1 MKKSILTLAVLLLL
15 LLAASCTAPVPGE
28 EAGCNHQFEK
38 QVVEP
43 SCTDGY
49 TIYTCTKCTYSYT
62 DDYKDALGHQFKE
75 SIADASCVEKKA
87 RVFTCQVCKYSYN
100 EETEQQGTLHQY
112 EAQVK
117 KPTMNEGGYT
127 EYTCKLCDDRYKD
140 SFTDPLHFST
150 GLSYKKVSDGYLLI
164 GVGSCKDS
172 EIVVPSVNEQGGQV
186 VGIEAN
192 AFKGSKVT
200 KITVLDGIWRVEAN
214 AFAGCSTLK
223 ELVIGESVELADGA
237 FGGIGQLERLTVC
250 LGESCPDFDFAN
262 LKYLGVVGQMS
273 PFTAER
279 LRKHS
284 ALEEVE
290 VFEGVTRIPEGA
302 FYECANLKKLSLPT
316 SLKEIGNNAFSKT
329 GLTSL
334 YIPGSVETTE
344 GFTSC
349 LQLKEVV
356 MGEGLKSSLSF
367 SGCTT
372 LEKVSLPSTLQTV
385 SPNAFEG
392 CTALTSLKLPA
403 GLKSISYGAFKNCT
417 ALTDLVLP
425 EGLTAIGYEAFYGC
439 GGYEITL
446 LPAGV
451 KEIGKDAF
459 FGVTFK
465 RFVAPVSL
473 EKIEGAFKNNT
484 TLTYADL
491 SPAAGLKEVGKETFY
506 GCTSLQ
512 EATLPEDLITV
523 GNHAFYECDELTAV
537 KTGKKLQNINDWAF
551 AGCEKL
557 TAPTLYEGLLRIENS
572 AFKGC
577 EGVRYE
583 SLPKTLILIDAF
595 AFEGSYVET
604 LYYTKAMQDA
614 GLGAML
620 SNSNVKH
627 LVVEEGVTRIYSSF
641 ARNAPIESV
650 SFPSTLQ
657 TIESAAFNDC
667 ASLKKITLPEGLL
680 QIDSVAFAGSGITSL
695 TLPRSVKRVG
705 QGAFEDCIALETL
718 TLSSAD
724 VEIGMRAFDS
734 TAVKQLTVP
743 QGTTVI
749 GSEAFYGMADLE
761 KLSLP
766 ASLKTVGEGA
776 FCGCKRLS
784 DVSFNG
790 ASVALE
796 SKAFSGCNA
805 LKSLKKVTVTACLY
819 DSIGGTGLITVK
831 DGMSYAFG
839 FLFKAED
846 SGLKAN
852 TVIPSDVTYICDS
865 AFAGCGKPVTVMMHS
880 GVSHVGKGVFA
891 GCEDLEKVVFS
902 KGLTLLDKNAFR
914 GCVSLKEIVLTDALS
929 EIEEGVFDP
938 AVHKAFERIVYQ
950 STLASWKKIEGSG
963 SDGMK
968 LCTVSCTD
976 GTVEGLYGWG
986 ALSSAV
992 RYELDR
998 TGTLHFYG
1006 SGEVKGFLHNGK
1018 VDRKLVSRIVFHE
1031 GVTAIGED
1039 NGFFSMSQ
1047 VKEILFPSTLTYAP
1061 ISAFAGTG
1069 FEEDFNQ
1076 DPGALIVSGD
1086 RLLAVSHAAAGSFKM
1101 PAGVK
1106 AIGQFAF
1113 SGCTGITGVD
1123 LSGINRI
1130 ERGAFNGCTALKDLV
1145 FSDDP
1150 MVIENNAFDSCH
1162 GITELTI
1169 PANITISGAPFSCD
1183 GLTRLVIEGTVD
1195 GSLAVHCD
1203 ILEEVVLKGKDVK
1216 LTNVPLYYCTK
1227 LRFLVLEQ
1235 RPLSMDLSYLA
1246 SGAVVACMD
1255 AKTANE
1261 VKSAFPLVKVA
1272 VYSENVPT
1280 DQGLFWHYN
1289 GQGRA
1294 ELYS

>member
-140 SFTDPLHFST
+140 SLTDPLHFST

-302 FYECANLKKLSLPT
+302 FYECANLKKLSLST

-417 ALTDLVLP
+417 TLTDLVLP

-451 KEIGKDAF
+451 
-459 FGVTFK
+459 
-465 RFVAPVSL
+465 
-473 EKIEGAFKNNT
+473 
-484 TLTYADL
+484 
-491 SPAAGLKEVGKETFY
+491 
-506 GCTSLQ
+506 
-512 EATLPEDLITV
+512 
-523 GNHAFYECDELTAV
+523 
-537 KTGKKLQNINDWAF
+537 
-551 AGCEKL
+551 
-557 TAPTLYEGLLRIENS
+557 
-572 AFKGC
+572 
-577 EGVRYE
+577 
-583 SLPKTLILIDAF
+583 
-595 AFEGSYVET
+595 
-604 LYYTKAMQDA
+604 
-614 GLGAML
+614 
-620 SNSNVKH
+620 
-627 LVVEEGVTRIYSSF
+627 
-641 ARNAPIESV
+641 
-650 SFPSTLQ
+650 
-657 TIESAAFNDC
+657 
-667 ASLKKITLPEGLL
+667 
-680 QIDSVAFAGSGITSL
+680 
-695 TLPRSVKRVG
+695 
-705 QGAFEDCIALETL
+705 
-718 TLSSAD
+718 
-724 VEIGMRAFDS
+724 
-734 TAVKQLTVP
+734 
-743 QGTTVI
+743 
-749 GSEAFYGMADLE
+749 
-761 KLSLP
+761 
-766 ASLKTVGEGA
+766 
-776 FCGCKRLS
+776 
-784 DVSFNG
+784 
-790 ASVALE
+790 
-796 SKAFSGCNA
+796 
-805 LKSLKKVTVTACLY
+805 
-819 DSIGGTGLITVK
+819 
-831 DGMSYAFG
+831 
-839 FLFKAED
+839 
-846 SGLKAN
+846 
-852 TVIPSDVTYICDS
+852 
-865 AFAGCGKPVTVMMHS
+865 
-880 GVSHVGKGVFA
+880 
-891 GCEDLEKVVFS
+891 
-902 KGLTLLDKNAFR
+902 
-914 GCVSLKEIVLTDALS
+914 
-929 EIEEGVFDP
+929 
-938 AVHKAFERIVYQ
+938 
-950 STLASWKKIEGSG
+950 
-963 SDGMK
+963 
-968 LCTVSCTD
+968 
-976 GTVEGLYGWG
+976 
-986 ALSSAV
+986 
-992 RYELDR
+992 
-998 TGTLHFYG
+998 
-1006 SGEVKGFLHNGK
+1006 
-1018 VDRKLVSRIVFHE
+1018 
-1031 GVTAIGED
+1031 
-1039 NGFFSMSQ
+1039 
-1047 VKEILFPSTLTYAP
+1047 
-1061 ISAFAGTG
+1061 
-1069 FEEDFNQ
+1069 
-1076 DPGALIVSGD
+1076 
-1086 RLLAVSHAAAGSFKM
+1086 
-1101 PAGVK
+1101 
-1106 AIGQFAF
+1106 
-1113 SGCTGITGVD
+1113 
-1123 LSGINRI
+1123 
-1130 ERGAFNGCTALKDLV
+1130 
-1145 FSDDP
+1145 
-1150 MVIENNAFDSCH
+1150 
-1162 GITELTI
+1162 
-1169 PANITISGAPFSCD
+1169 
-1183 GLTRLVIEGTVD
+1183 
-1195 GSLAVHCD
+1195 
-1203 ILEEVVLKGKDVK
+1203 
-1216 LTNVPLYYCTK
+1216 
-1227 LRFLVLEQ
+1227 
-1235 RPLSMDLSYLA
+1235 
-1246 SGAVVACMD
+1246 
-1255 AKTANE
+1255 
-1261 VKSAFPLVKVA
+1261 
-1272 VYSENVPT
+1272 
-1280 DQGLFWHYN
+1280 
-1289 GQGRA
+1289 
-1294 ELYS
+1294 